1 MASFMESFGA
11 FEAWLEAE
19 LKGDLFQPDRD
30 KKHTKMQD
38 NAFAFLRAT
47 YWRWAETILE
57 ICPELSDAPVVV
69 AIGDTHLENFGT
81 WRDVEGRL
89 VWGANDFD
97 DAAPMPYALDLVRL
111 AVSAALARN
120 DETTSVREICET
132 ILGGYRLGL
141 NKLEPIILDEEH
153 RNLRENLVMPENE
166 RQKFWDKLEKA
177 PHELRGTQPAYEFAL
192 HDALPEINPTFSFA
206 RRSAGTGSLGRPRF
220 AGTVRWKGGNVVREA
235 KRLVQSAWLL
245 AHSSGDHTIF
255 TESIAKGRQRSPDP
269 HYQVTG
275 SIIVRRLS
283 PNSRKIEVEDDREI
297 ILSHDM
303 LEFMGRE
310 IANCH
315 AHDATAFAAVVGDLE
330 HRGSEWLCDA
340 VKKVRPIVEADYEE
354 FKDNFPLNR
363 Q

>member
-1 MASFMESFGA
+1 LNLQKAFIVGKRHWALKPSVLFCGTHSLQILAARQSTLIRDGKSWPHSWSLGA

-19 LKGDLFQPDRD
+19 LKGDLFQPDLD

-89 VWGANDFD
+89 VWGPNDFD

-141 NKLEPIILDEEH
+141 NKLEPIILDEQH

-166 RQKFWDKLEKA
+166 RQKFWDKLEKT
-177 PHELRGTQPAYEFAL
+177 PHEPRGTQPA
-192 HDALPEINPTFSFA
+192 
-206 RRSAGTGSLGRPRF
+206 
-220 AGTVRWKGGNVVREA
+220 
-235 KRLVQSAWLL
+235 
-245 AHSSGDHTIF
+245 
-255 TESIAKGRQRSPDP
+255 
-269 HYQVTG
+269 
-275 SIIVRRLS
+275 
-283 PNSRKIEVEDDREI
+283 
-297 ILSHDM
+297 
-303 LEFMGRE
+303 
-310 IANCH
+310 
-315 AHDATAFAAVVGDLE
+315 
-330 HRGSEWLCDA
+330 
-340 VKKVRPIVEADYEE
+340 
-354 FKDNFPLNR
+354 
-363 Q
+363 